1 MGIKK
6 AKKTDLKDTIH
17 VSHAVSSVHETM
29 LRSKNPFKWLWYFFR
44 TYIHKPFFYASFT
57 VYLLLALF
65 SNYLLNQT
73 YNEKKAIYLSTQ
85 AQLAEHSFNVLY
97 KSYCNIAKYIYYE
110 IIARDDVLDLLDRAW
125 KADPKTQDQL
135 RIQLMWKM
143 NTTYRHFLQKNLR
156 HFQFYFP
163 DNTCFARLDQRDK
176 FGDDVSA
183 VRYSVPF
190 ANRTGKEVYGFE
202 HGFSTPG
209 FRASFP
215 VKYKDRHIGVFDA
228 GFRFEALENIL
239 QHEFGGEYNFL
250 LYLDS
255 ETRSKAA
262 ASGVFKDYIPS
273 TILPDFY
280 YLRQPRSEFVEVRN
294 SLSLSARI
302 KIQQEIKTSKPFC
315 VYSELG
321 EETYLWAFV
330 PVFDP
335 KNNKAAYIISFQ
347 KDETVHSLKTSN
359 LFFTL
364 ITQAGLFL
372 IFVYFIQSSELKEQ
386 LRDEMRKVEQAA
398 RAKSLFLASM
408 SHEIRTPMNGIL
420 GISELLEES
429 PLNEKQ
435 RKYVEMIR
443 NSGCSLLTIINDIL
457 DFSKI
462 ESGKMSLEAHEMD
475 VERCVDSCFSLL
487 QYSAQSKKLEL
498 RYVIPPH
505 IPRKIISDTVRLRQI
520 LLNLLSNA
528 IKFTDAGEVCLTVKV
543 VPIPNSEEIF
553 MEFAVKDTGIGIDTK
568 VLTRLFMAFEQ
579 GDASSTRRFGGT
591 GLGLAITKRL
601 TALMGGDVR
610 AESTLGKGSTFT
622 ASIRTIPLKAPD
634 EDSPIIKSYGS
645 AGMNLFNDDLKDLRV
660 LLVEDDRINQAVILT
675 MLESVGVII
684 DLAEN
689 GQKALD
695 KVQKNPYDMIL
706 MDCMMP
712 VMDGFTATREI
723 VKIFGENH
731 PPIIALTAN
740 AMTGDRENCLKHGM
754 NDFLSKPISKAKL
767 LEILRKWNSQ
777 NSNPKM
783 KA

>member
-1 MGIKK
+1 MGIKR
-6 AKKTDLKDTIH
+6 AKKDDLHDT
-17 VSHAVSSVHETM
+17 VHPATASRRDGM
-29 LRSKNPFKWLWYFFR
+29 PQGRNPLKWLWYFFR
-44 TYIHKPFFYASFT
+44 TYIHKPFFYTSFT

-73 YNEKKAIYLSTQ
+73 YNEKKSIYLSTQ

-125 KADPKTQDQL
+125 KADQKTQDQL

-176 FGDDVSA
+176 FGDDVSS

-202 HGFSTPG
+202 HGFSVPG

-215 VKYKDRHIGVFDA
+215 VRYKDRHIGVFDA

-250 LYLDS
+250 IYLDG
-255 ETRSKAA
+255 ETRSRAA

-302 KIQQEIKTSKPFC
+302 KIQQEIKTNKPFC

-347 KDETVHSLKTSN
+347 KDETVHSFKTSN

-372 IFVYFIQSSELKEQ
+372 IFVYFIQSIELKEQ
-386 LRDEMRKVEQAA
+386 IRDEMRKVEQAA

-528 IKFTDAGEVCLTVKV
+528 IKFTDVGEVCLTVSV
-543 VPIPNSEEIF
+543 VPIPHSEEIF

-568 VLTRLFMAFEQ
+568 VLNRLFMAFEQ

-601 TALMGGDVR
+601 TELMGGDVR
-610 AESTLGKGSTFT
+610 AESILGKGSTFT
-622 ASIRTIPLKAPD
+622 ASIRTTPLNAPD
-634 EDSPIIKSYGS
+634 EASPIIKSYGTGG
-645 AGMNLFNDDLKDLRV
+645 ANLFNDDLKGLRV
-660 LLVEDDRINQAVILT
+660 LLVEDDRINQTVILT
-675 MLESVGVII
+675 MLESVGVVI

-695 KVQKNPYDMIL
+695 KIQNNPYDIIL

-767 LEILRKWNSQ
+767 LEILRKWNSK
-777 NSNPKM
+777 NSNPK
-783 KA
+783 ANS